1 MLPDKNRGVDIGLP
15 ATPLG
20 RFFVFQAQ
28 RLDTDRHADLIQTCG
43 KMPRVNRW
51 DGWMVSQHGSDAGL
65 SLAGVAVVILSK
77 FPAAGKVKTRLTS
90 AISPDQAAAVHR
102 CFLLHLVRRIHE
114 LDPAELIV
122 CFDPPEALGA
132 MRDLLGQ
139 PAHASL
145 VPQVSGDLGRR
156 IAHALTFAT
165 EAHPRVI
172 LLAVD
177 SPDVPTDHLIQ
188 CAAATANSQVVL
200 GLADDGGY
208 WCIGIRND
216 VDAGAL
222 LHSGI
227 EWSTERAA
235 EQTVA
240 NAQRLGYSI
249 STGHPWDDVDQ
260 PEDLRRFLERLSHS
274 ADTGDRELHTELCR
288 LLPVDFV
295 DGQAGECP

>member
-1 MLPDKNRGVDIGLP
+1 MLPDKNLSVDIGLAAP
-15 ATPLG
+15 PPG
-20 RFFVFQAQ
+20 RFSDFRAQ
-28 RLDTDRHADLIQTCG
+28 RLDTDRHADLIQACG
-43 KMPRVNRW
+43 KMLRVNRW
-51 DGWMVSQHGSDAGL
+51 EGWMVSQHGSDAGL

-102 CFLLHLVRRIHE
+102 CFLLHLVRRIHQ
-114 LDPAELIV
+114 LGPAELIV

-139 PAHASL
+139 PEQASL

-156 IAHALTFAT
+156 IAHALAFAT
-165 EAHPRVI
+165 EAHSRVI

-177 SPDVPTDHLIQ
+177 SPDVPTNHLIQ
-188 CAAATANSQVVL
+188 CAAATADSQVVL

-216 VDAGAL
+216 VDAAAL

-235 EQTVA
+235 EQTLA
-240 NAQRLGYSI
+240 NCAAVRLQ
-249 STGHPWDDVDQ
+249 H
-260 PEDLRRFLERLSHS
+260 LRGPSV
-274 ADTGDRELHTELCR
+274 G
-288 LLPVDFV
+288 
-295 DGQAGECP
+295 